1 MTTEDKGMELKAEF
15 VTPGPYAYRLYDEED
30 GTWIVF
36 STDPKI
42 LIREHGEMLG
52 PMDKET
58 ARYMALH
65 MNIAHVE
72 AWNRR
77 HSDANK
83 VLDELENKVKLKFMV
98 DPDYLKCNTFID
110 DPVRCVVT
118 DPEAVFLMGI
128 LGDSGREMVKA
139 GFPFYFERPL
149 AEKLIKAGFA
159 EAKLSA
165 LRAEG
170 EKL

>member
-15 VTPGPYAYRLYDEED
+15 VAPGPYAYRLYDEED

-83 VLDELENKVKLKFMV
+83 VLDELKGLAMMWAEHG
-98 DPDYLKCNTFID
+98 
-110 DPVRCVVT
+110 
-118 DPEAVFLMGI
+118 E
-128 LGDSGREMVKA
+128 GRYKDA
-139 GFPFYFERPL
+139 GRQVLDE
-149 AEKLIKAGFA
+149 
-159 EAKLSA
+159 LSA

-170 EKL
+170 EKK